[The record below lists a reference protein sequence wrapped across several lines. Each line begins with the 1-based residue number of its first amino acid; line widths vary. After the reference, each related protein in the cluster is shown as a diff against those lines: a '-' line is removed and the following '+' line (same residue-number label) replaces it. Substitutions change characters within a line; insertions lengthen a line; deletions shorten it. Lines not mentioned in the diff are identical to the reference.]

1 MSSITPGVFAAFTAA
16 TVITV
21 TYLALPSAQQPA
33 STLKAPSFQVDANWP
48 TIPNNW
54 VLGEVSSIA
63 VDPRDHIWVLHR
75 PASIPADRRANAAP
89 PVLEFDT
96 AGKLLSS
103 WGGPADGF
111 DWPDRE
117 HGIYAD

>member
-1 MSSITPGVFAAFTAA
+1 MSTMTRRVFPAIASAVMILGIPVWLA
-16 TVITV
+16 TTI
-21 TYLALPSAQQPA
+21 AQQASALRPPA
-33 STLKAPSFQVDANWP
+33 FELDPKWP

-63 VDPRDHIWVLHR
+63 VDSRDHIWVLHR
-75 PASIPADRRANAAP
+75 PRSIPAEKRANAAP

-103 WGGPADGF
+103 WGGDGQ
-111 DWPDRE
+111 DRKSVV
-117 HGIYAD
+117 

>member
-1 MSSITPGVFAAFTAA
+1 MPAITPRSLTVAGATA
-16 TVITV
+16 VLLV
-21 TYLALPSAQQPA
+21 SFLAWPVAQ
-33 STLKAPSFQVDANWP
+33 STLRAPTFQVDPNWP

-54 VLGEVSSIA
+54 VLGEVSSIS
-63 VDPRDHIWVLHR
+63 VGPNDHIWVLHR

-103 WGGPADGF
+103 WGGDGAGF
-111 DWPDRE
+111 DWPERE
-117 HGIYAD
+117 HGISVHA